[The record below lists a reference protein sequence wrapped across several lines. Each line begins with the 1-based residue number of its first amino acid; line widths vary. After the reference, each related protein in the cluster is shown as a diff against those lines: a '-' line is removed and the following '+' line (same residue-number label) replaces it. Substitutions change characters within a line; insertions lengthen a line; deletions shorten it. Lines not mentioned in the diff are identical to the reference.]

1 MRTGLRTLGVAIAIL
16 VGGMTSVSA
25 APAPT
30 VDLQL
35 TMTDSPDPVVEG
47 RDLTYR
53 ITVKNKGKATATGV
67 TVTDRLSAPLV
78 SSSSSQGSC
87 DATVVCSLG
96 SLARGASASVTIV
109 VKADADYPS
118 NTALASS
125 NEPDQAPANN
135 SATVSTTIQPD
146 PLAPQVF
153 VAPYA
158 SASEHEDCSGPVSAD
173 DCSAEASASVSGALS
188 SSSIVDTVEASTEDR
203 YALASGINGVDYE
216 LREPARSV
224 TVSAD
229 LALDSATAEATV
241 AGFGWSE
248 ARYEIFASFNRCTD
262 CSNFASLVLVDDLN
276 GLPGGNDTRSEEL
289 VTLTLEITSASGM
302 VPAGAIHIDAR
313 LLTLA
318 RLSGGAGRVAADAS
332 GTVERIVVTPHR

>member
-1 MRTGLRTLGVAIAIL
+1 MRTGARTLGIAIAIL
-16 VGGMTSVSA
+16 VGGTTSVGA

-47 RDLTYR
+47 QDLTYR
-53 ITVKNKGKATATGV
+53 ITVKNKGKANATGV
-67 TVTDRLSAPLV
+67 TVTDRISAPFV

-87 DATVVCSLG
+87 DATVACSLG
-96 SLARGASASVTIV
+96 SLARGATATVTIV
-109 VKADADYPS
+109 VKASTAYPS
-118 NTALASS
+118 NTAVASS
-125 NEPDQAPANN
+125 IEPDQAPANN
-135 SATVSTTIQPD
+135 SASVSTTIQPD
-146 PLAPQVF
+146 PFAPKVY

-158 SASEHEDCSGPVSAD
+158 SASEAEQCRGPVSAD

-188 SSSIVDTVEASTEDR
+188 SSAVVDTVEASTEDR
-203 YALASGINGVDYE
+203 YALASGINEVDYQ

-229 LALDSATAEATV
+229 LALDSAAAEATF

-262 CSNFASLVLVDDLN
+262 CSHFASLVLVDDVN
-276 GLPGGNDTRSEEL
+276 GLPGGNNTRSEEP
-289 VTLTLEITSASGM
+289 VTVTLEITSQSGL
-302 VPAGAIHIDAR
+302 VPAGSIHIDAR